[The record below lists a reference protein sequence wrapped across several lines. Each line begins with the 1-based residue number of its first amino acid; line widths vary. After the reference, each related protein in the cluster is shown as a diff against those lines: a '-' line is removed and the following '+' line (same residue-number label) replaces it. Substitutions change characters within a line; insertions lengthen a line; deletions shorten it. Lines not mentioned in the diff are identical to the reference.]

1 MQETR
6 ERVLDALSEGPVT
19 GPELAERLDVSRA
32 AVWKHVEALREAGF
46 GIASEDEGYALAEV
60 PEFGGVA
67 VEYGLEAPFDVE
79 YHESIPSTNAR
90 ARDLAD
96 EGKSDVA
103 VLADE
108 QTGGRGRLDREWS
121 SPSGGVWLS
130 LLVRPDVPPAHAPA
144 FTLAAAVAVTRAAR
158 EAGVDAR
165 IKWPN
170 DVVVSEANDSPS
182 ERSSD
187 DVVVSGEDSAGLAVE
202 RKLAGILTEMEG
214 EADRVSWVVV
224 GMGINANVD
233 PADLPSEARPATLSA
248 EAGAVD
254 RRLFTQRV
262 LEEFDELRGEPRA
275 VIPAWREHAT
285 TLGTRVRVDTPG
297 GEVVGDAV
305 DVEFPGTLVV
315 DTGDER
321 VQVTA
326 GDCEH
331 LRPIVD

>member
-6 ERVLDALSEGPVT
+6 ERVLDALTEGPVT

-32 AVWKHVEALREAGF
+32 AVWKHVEALRDEGF
-46 GIASEDEGYALAEV
+46 GIASQGEGYALVEV
-60 PEFGGVA
+60 PEFGGAA

-79 YHESIPSTNAR
+79 FHDSIPSTNAR
-90 ARDLAD
+90 ARDLAT
-96 EGKSDVA
+96 EGASDVA
-103 VLADE
+103 VIADE

-121 SPSGGVWLS
+121 SPSGGIWLS
-130 LLVRPDVPPAHAPA
+130 LLVRPDVPTTHAPA
-144 FTLAAAVAVTRAAR
+144 FTLAAAVAVTRVAR

-170 DVVVSEANDSPS
+170 DVVVP
-182 ERSSD
+182 
-187 DVVVSGEDSAGLAVE
+187 GEDGRGDRIE

-233 PADLPSEARPATLSA
+233 PGDLPSEARPATLLA
-248 EAGAVD
+248 EVGAVD
-254 RRLFTQRV
+254 RRLFTQRI
-262 LEEFDELRGEPRA
+262 LEEFADLSGDLES
-275 VIPAWREHAT
+275 VVPAWREYAT
-285 TLGTRVRVDTPG
+285 TLGRRVRVDTPG
-297 GEVVGDAV
+297 GGVVGEAV

-331 LRPIVD
+331 LRPVGE

>member
-6 ERVLDALSEGPVT
+6 ERVLDGLTDGPVT

-32 AVWKHVEALREAGF
+32 AVWKHVEALREEGF
-46 GIASEDEGYALAEV
+46 GIASRDEGYELVEV
-60 PEFGGVA
+60 PEFGGAA

-79 YHESIPSTNAR
+79 FHDSIPSTNAR
-90 ARDLAD
+90 ARDLAG
-96 EGKSDVA
+96 EGAADVA

-108 QTGGRGRLDREWS
+108 QTGGRGRLDRAWS
-121 SPSGGVWLS
+121 SPSGGIWLS

-170 DVVVSEANDSPS
+170 DVVVAGEDA
-182 ERSSD
+182 ESD
-187 DVVVSGEDSAGLAVE
+187 DGE

-224 GMGINANVD
+224 GTGINANLE
-233 PADLPSEARPATLSA
+233 PAALPSEARPATLLD
-248 EAGAVD
+248 EVGAVD

-262 LEEFDELRGEPRA
+262 VEAFDELRADPES
-275 VIPAWREHAT
+275 VIQAWKKHAT
-285 TLGTRVRVDTPG
+285 TLGKRVRVDTPA

-305 DVEFPGTLVV
+305 DIEFPGTLVV
-315 DTGDER
+315 DTGEER

>member
-6 ERVLDALSEGPVT
+6 ERVLDALTDGPVT

-32 AVWKHVEALREAGF
+32 AVWKHVEALREEGF
-46 GIASEDEGYALAEV
+46 GIASRDEGYELVEV
-60 PEFGGVA
+60 PEFGGAA

-79 YHESIPSTNAR
+79 FHDSIPSTNAR
-90 ARDLAD
+90 ARDLAG
-96 EGKSDVA
+96 EGAADVA

-121 SPSGGVWLS
+121 SPSGGIWLS
-130 LLVRPDVPPAHAPA
+130 LLVRPDVPPAHAPV

-170 DVVVSEANDSPS
+170 DVVVAGEDAG
-182 ERSSD
+182 SD
-187 DVVVSGEDSAGLAVE
+187 DGE

-224 GMGINANVD
+224 GMGINANVES
-233 PADLPSEARPATLSA
+233 AALPTEARPATLLD
-248 EAGAVD
+248 EVGAVD

-262 LEEFDELRGEPRA
+262 VEAFDELRGDPES

-285 TLGTRVRVDTPG
+285 TLGKRVRVDTPA

-305 DVEFPGTLVV
+305 DIAFPGTLVV

-321 VQVTA
+321 VTVTA

>member
-6 ERVLDALSEGPVT
+6 ERVLDGLTDGPVT

-32 AVWKHVEALREAGF
+32 AVWKHVEALREEGF
-46 GIASEDEGYALAEV
+46 GIASRDEGYELVEV
-60 PEFGGVA
+60 PEFGGAA
-67 VEYGLEAPFDVE
+67 VEYGLDAPFDVE
-79 YHESIPSTNAR
+79 FHDSIPSTNAR
-90 ARDLAD
+90 ARDLAN
-96 EGKSDVA
+96 EGSTDVA

-108 QTGGRGRLDREWS
+108 QTGGRGRLDRTWS
-121 SPSGGVWLS
+121 SPSGGIWLS

-170 DVVVSEANDSPS
+170 DVVVAGEGA
-182 ERSSD
+182 ESD
-187 DVVVSGEDSAGLAVE
+187 DGE

-224 GMGINANVD
+224 GMGINANVE
-233 PADLPSEARPATLSA
+233 PAALPSEARPATLLG
-248 EAGAVD
+248 EVGAVD

-262 LEEFDELRGEPRA
+262 VEAFDELRGDPES

-285 TLGTRVRVDTPG
+285 TLGKRVRVDTPA

-305 DVEFPGTLVV
+305 DIEFPGTLVV

-321 VQVTA
+321 VTVTA